1 MLKFHPVCQG
11 NLCDSKKENLEYGI
25 YLREE

>member
-1 MLKFHPVCQG
+1 MLKPHRVCQG
-11 NLCDSKKENLEYGI
+11 NLSDSKKENLEYGI